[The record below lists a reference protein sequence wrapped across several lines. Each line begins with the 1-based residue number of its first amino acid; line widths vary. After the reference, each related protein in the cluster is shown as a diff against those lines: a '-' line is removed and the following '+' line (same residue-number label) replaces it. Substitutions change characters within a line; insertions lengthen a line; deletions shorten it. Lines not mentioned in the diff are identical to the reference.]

1 MEDLERLERERYG
14 VFALAWIVALA
25 IVTAFR
31 RELVS
36 SVPLAI
42 GLGLLCSGLYV
53 AWRATTE
60 YYWALTTSEARARG
74 ANVTK
79 RGVWLGNLFPGT
91 AVVAGALYFLHR

>member
-1 MEDLERLERERYG
+1 MEDLERLEKERYG
-14 VFALAWIVALA
+14 VFALAAIVALA
-25 IVTAFR
+25 ILTALR

-53 AWRATTE
+53 AWRATE
-60 YYWALTTSEARARG
+60 YYWALATSEARARG
-74 ANVTK
+74 AKVTK

-91 AVVAGALYFLHR
+91 AVVTGALYFLHC